1 MPREEYFKQWEMFNN
16 VENVKMKTEN
26 TKLVNNIEIADG
38 SRDQLDWCVLR
49 VNSGEE
55 IQAWESRNTCAVGEW
70 GKTMREVRGPTEEGS
85 CRERQN

>member
-38 SRDQLDWCVLR
+38 SRD
-49 VNSGEE
+49 
-55 IQAWESRNTCAVGEW
+55 
-70 GKTMREVRGPTEEGS
+70 
-85 CRERQN
+85 